1 MAKPKMS
8 YETIAKTADMSA
20 SEYKKEH
27 SNLLSKMS
35 DETAQGIIDAAK
47 DTISASE
54 ESRSNWNTL
63 MNNAKKAYDDMYKGS
78 LKYLEITANVTEDQW
93 DAAYQASVSDNY
105 ADGTKLD
112 GTALENVTIDGGD
125 GTDVDWS
132 ETQTMKKTKLADGQ
146 FRTTYPDGEA
156 FDDFTGDEV
165 GATKDVA
172 GGTITYLGVAEYN
185 IGEVVDVDD
194 KDLFHT
200 KDYVPV
206 NDTQRGTIVHYEGYL
221 GSFDYNTRDFE
232 IAYYETEVN
241 GNKIS
246 VPTLHYIGDQ
256 GVDIIDFSS
265 SKVGITDGSKINIPD
280 GLIVGDYMFAGNQSI
295 TSMPELPDTI
305 ESAHGMFM
313 NCTGMT
319 EACNKSLDS
328 DGNIKM
334 PSKLKDISWMF
345 AGCTQMTHS
354 FGDLGYEMLDARY
367 AFADCKKLGYVASN
381 GADGEMNNTFSVPDM
396 THLRYANEEYLRN
409 MFDNSNPKVESKITD
424 YIKKHGE
431 LGSSYTLPD
440 GTHSNDYD
448 KLVDSSYDK
457 DTELLIAEEASRQQ
471 ILQMIDKNA
480 KGTSGLAADTN
491 GLASSAIRITDDGTF
506 ADDSTWA
513 KFLQDDFTGTYHQD
527 NQFGEIL
534 DHAIPA
540 VGTYA
545 VSKSILNQ
553 MTGHKHKALTTIG
566 AVALA
571 AVPQIVGFGNTL
583 TPMLDW
589 TANAVGPDTK
599 VGKFLTNI
607 SDKLKG
613 INVNYSTTVEELNA
627 DTTFEAMQSSAVNYA
642 ATQLSKPFQTLTVD
656 VDGDGEKESVITAA
670 SFEATTAMAENG
682 KKIANDANLLFIAC
696 EPEANL
702 KNTMSDGIMKTT
714 VDALRTKM
722 DAEISAAN
730 GDKEKLEQIRE
741 TYSTYYSAMLYNLNA
756 YDDAAVE
763 EIGNKYMNSPE
774 LKEQAMNGLEKVM
787 RTTVTPLYDEMKAL
801 QSEWQEKYGMDF
813 FSDKQLND
821 SANKLSLKTMD
832 ITGLGKFSDYD
843 PNKDYS
849 DQSDVYVEKLE
860 TYQKALVEAVDNAT
874 SQEEID
880 TAYAS
885 YYESAYGWALDEA
898 EAHGVVLDK
907 RGAQTSAEKDSFA
920 EYVAKVEAEAQNSFK
935 TETENATP
943 NESVP
948 EPEPE
953 SGTKSEIENIGT
965 NTNTGD
971 VKSETEPESKPE
983 SESESEKAARRAA
996 MVGVED
1002 TDTTEAEKVAM
1013 EVLN

>member
-8 YETIAKTADMSA
+8 YETLAKIANISV
-20 SEYKKEH
+20 SEYKENN
-27 SNLLSKMS
+27 SSIFSKMS
-35 DETAQGIIDAAK
+35 DETAQTIIDAAK

-54 ESRSNWNTL
+54 KSKSNWNTL
-63 MNNAKKAYDDMYKGS
+63 MNNAKKAYDDMYQGS

-125 GTDVDWS
+125 GTNVDWS
-132 ETQTMKKTKLADGQ
+132 ETQTMKKTKLSDGN
-146 FRTTYPDGEA
+146 FRTAYPNGEA
-156 FDDFTGDEV
+156 FDDFTGEEV
-165 GATKDVA
+165 GTTKDVA
-172 GGTITYLGVAEYN
+172 GGTITYLGVPEYN
-185 IGEVVDVDD
+185 FMEVVDVDD
-194 KDLFHT
+194 KNLLNT

-256 GVDIIDFSS
+256 GVSVIGTSG
-265 SKVGITDGSKINIPD
+265 KVGITDGSKINIPE

-295 TSMPELPDTI
+295 TSMPKLPDTI

-319 EACNKSLDS
+319 EACSKALDS
-328 DGNIKM
+328 NGNIKM

-345 AGCTQMTHS
+345 VGCTQMTHS

-396 THLRYANEEYLRN
+396 THLRYANTEYLKN
-409 MFDNSNPKVESKITD
+409 MFDNSNTAVEAKITE
-424 YIKKHGE
+424 YIDDHGE

-440 GTHSNDYD
+440 GTHNNDYD
-448 KLVDSSYDK
+448 KLVDSRYDK
-457 DTELLIAEEASRQQ
+457 DAKLLIAEEASRQQ
-471 ILQMIDKNA
+471 ILQMIDKNS

-491 GLASSAIRITDDGTF
+491 GLASSAVRITDDGTF

-545 VSKSILNQ
+545 VSKSILNK
-553 MTGHKHKALTTIG
+553 MTGNKHKALATLG

-589 TANAVGPDTK
+589 TANAIGPDTK

-613 INVNYSTTVEELNA
+613 IDVNYSTTVEELNA
-627 DTTFEAMQSSAVNYA
+627 DTTFEKMQSSAVNYA
-642 ATQLSKPFQTLTVD
+642 ATQLSNPFKTQMVD
-656 VDGDGEKESVITAA
+656 VDGDGKTESVITAA
-670 SFEATTAMAENG
+670 SFDATTAMAENG

-696 EPEANL
+696 EPESNL
-702 KNTMSDGIMKTT
+702 KNTMSDGIMQTT

-722 DAEISAAN
+722 EADISAAN
-730 GDKEKLEQIRE
+730 GDEEKLEEIRQ
-741 TYSTYYSAMLYNLNA
+741 TYSGYYSAMLYNLNA
-756 YDDAAVE
+756 YDDAAFE
-763 EIGNKYMNSPE
+763 EIGNKYINSPE

-787 RTTVTPLYDEMKAL
+787 RTTVIPLYDEMKAL

-821 SANKLSLKTMD
+821 SANELSLKTMD
-832 ITGLGKFSDYD
+832 ITGIGKFSDYD
-843 PNKDYS
+843 PNKDYTDGS
-849 DQSDVYVEKLE
+849 DKYVEKLE
-860 TYQKALVEAVDNAT
+860 VYQAALVEAVQNAT

-880 TAYAS
+880 AAYAS
-885 YYESAYGWALDEA
+885 YYEAAYGWALDEA

-907 RGAQTSAEKDSFA
+907 RGAQTSSEKDSFA
-920 EYVAKVEAEAQNSFK
+920 EYVAKVESETQDSF
-935 TETENATP
+935 ETENTNP
-943 NESVP
+943 DESVS
-948 EPEPE
+948 E
-953 SGTKSEIENIGT
+953 STT
-965 NTNTGD
+965 
-971 VKSETEPESKPE
+971 VSETENTGTNAGTSNVKS
-983 SESESEKAARRAA
+983 SESESEKAAKRAA
-996 MVGVED
+996 MVGIED
-1002 TDTTEAEKVAM
+1002 TDAAEAEKTPI
-1013 EVLN
+1013 EGLKI

>member
-8 YETIAKTADMSA
+8 YETIAKIANMSV

-27 SNLLSKMS
+27 SSVFNKLS
-35 DETAQGIIDAAK
+35 DETVQAIIDAAK

-63 MNNAKKAYDDMYKGS
+63 MDNAKKAYDDMYQGS

-112 GTALENVTIDGGD
+112 GTTLENVTIDGGD

-132 ETQTMKKTKLADGQ
+132 ETQTMKKTKLSDGR
-146 FRTTYPDGEA
+146 FRTTYPNGEA
-156 FDDFTGDEV
+156 FDDFTGEEV
-165 GATKDVA
+165 GATKNVA
-172 GGTITYLGVAEYN
+172 GGTITYLGVAKYN
-185 IGEVVDVDD
+185 IGEVVDVDS
-194 KDLFHT
+194 KDLLHS

-265 SKVGITDGSKINIPD
+265 SKVGITDGSKINIPE

-295 TSMPELPDTI
+295 TSMPKLPDTI

-319 EACNKSLDS
+319 EACSKALDAN
-328 DGNIKM
+328 GNIKM

-396 THLRYANEEYLRN
+396 THLRYANAEYLKN
-409 MFDNSNPKVESKITD
+409 MFDNSNTAVEAKITE
-424 YIKKHGE
+424 YIKEHGE

-440 GTHSNDYD
+440 GTHNNDYD

-457 DTELLIAEEASRQQ
+457 DAKLLIAEEASRQQ
-471 ILQMIDKNA
+471 ILQMIDKNS

-491 GLASSAIRITDDGTF
+491 GLASSAVRITDDGTF

-553 MTGHKHKALTTIG
+553 MTGNKHKALTTVG

-589 TANAVGPDTK
+589 TANAIGPDTK

-613 INVNYSTTVEELNA
+613 IDVNYSTTVEELNA
-627 DTTFEAMQSSAVNYA
+627 DTTFEKMQDSAVNYA
-642 ATQLSKPFQTLTVD
+642 ATQLSNPFKTQMVD
-656 VDGDGEKESVITAA
+656 VDGDGKTESVITAA
-670 SFEATTAMAENG
+670 SFDATTAMAENG

-696 EPEANL
+696 EPESNL

-722 DAEISAAN
+722 EADISAAN
-730 GDKEKLEQIRE
+730 GNKEKLEEIRQ
-741 TYSTYYSAMLYNLNA
+741 TYSGYYSAMLYNLNA

-787 RTTVTPLYDEMKAL
+787 RTTVTPLYDEMKVL
-801 QSEWQEKYGMDF
+801 QSEWQEKYDMDF

-821 SANKLSLKTMD
+821 STNELSLKTMD
-832 ITGLGKFSDYD
+832 ITGIGKFSDYD
-843 PNKDYS
+843 PNKDYTDGS
-849 DQSDVYVEKLE
+849 DRYVEELE
-860 TYQKALVEAVDNAT
+860 VYQKALVEAVQNAT

-880 TAYAS
+880 AAYAS

-898 EAHGVVLDK
+898 EAHGVVLNK

-920 EYVAKVEAEAQNSFK
+920 EYVAKVESETQNSFE
-935 TETENATP
+935 TETENASS
-943 NESVP
+943 NESMP

-965 NTNTGD
+965 NTSTSN
-971 VKSETEPESKPE
+971 VKSETEPESEP
-983 SESESEKAARRAA
+983 ESESEKAARRAA